1 MSKNKWE
8 AIKANPKEIVDAM
21 MKKLRHSPYFDS
33 NRESDQEYE
42 APEWAYEEFEDQIN
56 DFITGR
62 YTDGVPD
69 PRLKKPGDF
78 VNFGLSGRI
87 EMIYRGKDQLVS
99 ASNVKE
105 IDPLFPGDGWH
116 IESIFWREHW
126 DPQDPPF
133 EGWEY
138 PVSKED
144 IETFKERGYF
154 IPPIEE
160 LEYRGACI
168 LTVEAY
174 LLGFEN
180 SDTEFL
186 IVRPLLDYYEEA
198 SAIDNG
204 DAPSYSDFLFNIWDI
219 NNDSYDPANDMHGC
233 WGEIYDEVTSER
245 YGILTKL

>member
-1 MSKNKWE
+1 M
-8 AIKANPKEIVDAM
+8 AQAQQHRLD
-21 MKKLRHSPYFDS
+21 LDG
-33 NRESDQEYE
+33 
-42 APEWAYEEFEDQIN
+42 EELLEMPVLLTN
-56 DFITGR
+56 T
-62 YTDGVPD
+62 GVPSEQID
-69 PRLKKPGDF
+69 AGGGGWFKPWSEEQQARWASRLMPLA
-78 VNFGLSGRI
+78 LSR
-87 EMIYRGKDQLVS
+87 
-99 ASNVKE
+99 
-105 IDPLFPGDGWH
+105 PH

-204 DAPSYSDFLFNIWDI
+204 DAPSYSDFCFNIWDI